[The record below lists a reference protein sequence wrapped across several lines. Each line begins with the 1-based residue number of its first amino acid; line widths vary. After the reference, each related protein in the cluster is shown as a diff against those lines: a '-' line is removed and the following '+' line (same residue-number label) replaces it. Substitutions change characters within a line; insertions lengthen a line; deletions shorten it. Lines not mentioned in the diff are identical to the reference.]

1 MDLSVSTRV
10 AGGENSVLSC
20 DTVNDMP
27 NRFLEQKPISF
38 PLCKVVDTS
47 LVQLS

>member
-10 AGGENSVLSC
+10 AGGENSVLLYGI
-20 DTVNDMP
+20 VNDMP
-27 NRFLEQKPISF
+27 NRFLEQKLISF

-47 LVQLS
+47 LV